1 MPLFVWE
8 NSVPPST
15 LYLFQCGD
23 TDRYAL
29 SRDKTGANLP
39 MDGHPWLLRSDV
51 NSADLNDDVA
61 PAIQAIDRVG
71 YCIIE
76 YPIMDVIGT

>member
-1 MPLFVWE
+1 
-8 NSVPPST
+8 
-15 LYLFQCGD
+15 
-23 TDRYAL
+23 
-29 SRDKTGANLP
+29 